1 VTPNSRFGL
10 GGALVGLA
18 LIGPAAPAQ
27 DLSRFEYTHPAM
39 GTEFRIVLYATD
51 SVRGAMAAG
60 SAFARLRTLEDVLSD
75 YDPDSEA
82 SMLAATSGSGR
93 WVRVSD
99 DLWAALDTS
108 GRLSEKTK
116 GAFDV
121 TVGPIARLWRWA
133 DRRGT
138 LPNAD
143 RIARASAA
151 VGWRYVHRDA
161 ATRRVRLAVPGMRL
175 DFGGIGKGIAA
186 DEMLRVLD
194 SLGIRSALV
203 DAGGDIV
210 VSKAPPGEAGWCI
223 QLPGVRDGSLSD
235 KTITV
240 SEAAVAT
247 SGDQFRW
254 FEVDGV
260 RYSHLIDPRDGIGV
274 TVRRLVTV
282 IAPTGSLAD
291 ALASAISVDPDLAA
305 WAWPET
311 TVQVL
316 EMDDRGWRQ
325 KRQER
330 QERQ

>member
-1 VTPNSRFGL
+1 
-10 GGALVGLA
+10 
-18 LIGPAAPAQ
+18 
-27 DLSRFEYTHPAM
+27 
-39 GTEFRIVLYATD
+39 
-51 SVRGAMAAG
+51 
-60 SAFARLRTLEDVLSD
+60 
-75 YDPDSEA
+75 
-82 SMLAATSGSGR
+82 
-93 WVRVSD
+93 
-99 DLWAALDTS
+99 
-108 GRLSEKTK
+108 
-116 GAFDV
+116 
-121 TVGPIARLWRWA
+121 
-133 DRRGT
+133 
-138 LPNAD
+138 
-143 RIARASAA
+143 
-151 VGWRYVHRDA
+151 
-161 ATRRVRLAVPGMRL
+161 MRL